1 MRKIGELFLTGAK
14 KTEGGGDL
22 LKKIQATVEWFL
34 GLTSGLENGSAMA
47 HTRQTLVLAALALR
61 QRKRGHLFLG
71 NPLAFF
77 LVELEGIEPTT
88 S

>member
-1 MRKIGELFLTGAK
+1 MGNVFDRSERDGE
-14 KTEGGGDL
+14 GGDL

-34 GLTSGLENGSAMA
+34 GLTGGLANGSALA
-47 HTRQTLVLAALALR
+47 HTRQSLVLAALALR